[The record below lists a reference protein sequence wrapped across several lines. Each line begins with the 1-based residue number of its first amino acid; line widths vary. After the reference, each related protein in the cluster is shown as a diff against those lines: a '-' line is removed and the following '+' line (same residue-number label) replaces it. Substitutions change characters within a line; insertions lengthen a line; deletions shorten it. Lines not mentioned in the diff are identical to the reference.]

1 MYVSMFHGWIC
12 SQQSSPVPK
21 VITHIILLNTHLMR
35 WNQQSPKQDHLSHT
49 SPWNRHPG
57 TMAFHLGLLHRRQ
70 SSRLMMSM
78 CSIPRRRLRRP
89 RCIPAI
95 TLAIVLAFCSSVL
108 LILGCIPLVAAR
120 IIPTT
125 RAGGEDG
132 ASRHNNNWAVLVRFC
147 TRLLVIVLQAVI
159 PQVLTIQQ
167 YTGSHHL
174 SSSRV

>member
-1 MYVSMFHGWIC
+1 MFLCFADLLATIVPSPQSYNAHHTSEHPSNAVEPTE
-12 SQQSSPVPK
+12 SQAGSS
-21 VITHIILLNTHLMR
+21 
-35 WNQQSPKQDHLSHT
+35 LSHRST
-49 SPWNRHPG
+49 WNRHPG
-57 TMAFHLGLLHRRQ
+57 TMACHLGLLHRRQ
-70 SSRLMMSM
+70 SSRLMVSM

-95 TLAIVLAFCSSVL
+95 TLAIVLAFCSSAL

-125 RAGGEDG
+125 SAGVEDGVEDG

-159 PQVLTIQQ
+159 PQV
-167 YTGSHHL
+167 
-174 SSSRV
+174 